1 MAPVFN
7 DTMYDYY
14 YDDKDNMIYPG
25 LKSEK
30 KVQIK
35 ERKNILNFFFFR
47 EINFTKNFVKL
58 ISRKNCILFPIL
70 AYCVNIVMALAFVV
84 FSLFFCIVLVFYA
97 FRHEIQDLNISE
109 SWKTPIMTK
118 KQLLLMRRRVTLK
131 ALNKNKNKSNFMH

>member
-1 MAPVFN
+1 M
-7 DTMYDYY
+7 
-14 YDDKDNMIYPG
+14 
-25 LKSEK
+25 
-30 KVQIK
+30 QIK
-35 ERKNILNFFFFR
+35 LRKEKIFWISFFFR
-47 EINFTKNFVKL
+47 EINSTKNFVKL

-70 AYCVNIVMALAFVV
+70 AYYVNIVMALSFVV

-131 ALNKNKNKSNFMH
+131 ALNKNKNKSNFMHWWKKLNMKSKNLYLGWKIIWQN

>member
-35 ERKNILNFFFFR
+35 ESFAKKNNAQ
-47 EINFTKNFVKL
+47 NV
-58 ISRKNCILFPIL
+58 
-70 AYCVNIVMALAFVV
+70 
-84 FSLFFCIVLVFYA
+84 
-97 FRHEIQDLNISE
+97 
-109 SWKTPIMTK
+109 
-118 KQLLLMRRRVTLK
+118 
-131 ALNKNKNKSNFMH
+131 